1 MFTLTISDKAVA
13 VTNADEDEA
22 RELFMSEDFKD
33 DLKTLETDG
42 APLWD
47 GFATL
52 ALRPATDLEISE
64 FEEADVDEEG
74 EEDAEDDDSP
84 LIMFLVDVTDPD
96 DEV

>member
-1 MFTLTISDKAVA
+1 
-13 VTNADEDEA
+13 
-22 RELFMSEDFKD
+22 MSEDFKD
-33 DLKTLETDG
+33 DLRTLETDG

-52 ALRPATDLEISE
+52 ALRPATDFEITE

-74 EEDAEDDDSP
+74 EDDAEDDDSP

-96 DEV
+96 DED